1 MNSHTEVVST
11 TAGLTGT
18 YTLAWASGVALQAK
32 LGYGIDDA
40 YLDVTGVNL
49 TQIQGLQYSAATVA
63 AAQRVQGAFNTVSS
77 VMQGGASAQAL
88 PSSFV
93 NGAGSIQQAPTV
105 AAMQQSLNS
114 LSGQMYAASAAMT
127 FEAIDADTQAL
138 SDRFDALLDHPQ
150 WLASGKFQSWTQNLG
165 YQGSFSRSGYDS
177 LGFQLNGNMIGGDR
191 SFGNGG
197 IVGYALSQSQGLG
210 NLAQTADQG
219 YSRALEG
226 MVYGGLVQGHW
237 YALGRFGVGSDWQDT
252 RRELIL
258 GTQTAG
264 VSSFSNGS
272 YDVVYGE
279 SGFRFNLG
287 NWKFTPF
294 TSLEYADVD
303 RDGFNEL
310 GGDGF
315 GLMSGAQSIQ
325 RWQGGVGMRGSR
337 QWTMANGTSLTLQAR
352 MLWEDAFAMHGV
364 SPNASFT
371 ALEQFT
377 PVDGIGLSRYGSVAG
392 LALNWTFSK
401 RSNLSLGLDEYDA
414 QREHATM
421 GTLDYSLRF

>member
-1 MNSHTEVVST
+1 
-11 TAGLTGT
+11 
-18 YTLAWASGVALQAK
+18 LQAK
-32 LGYGIDDA
+32 VLYGPDDA
-40 YLDVTGVNL
+40 YLDVTSVNL

-77 VMQGGASAQAL
+77 VMQNGAGAQAL

-150 WLASGKFQSWTQNLG
+150 LLAAGKFQSWTQNLG

-177 LGFQLNGNMIGGDR
+177 LGFQLNGDMIGGDR
-191 SFGNGG
+191 PVGNGG

-210 NLAQTADQG
+210 NMAQTADQG

-226 MVYGGLVQGHW
+226 MVYGGLVQGNW
-237 YALGRFGVGSDWQDT
+237 YAMGRFGVGSDWQDT

-279 SGFRFNLG
+279 SGYRFNLG
-287 NWKFTPF
+287 NWKLTPF

-325 RWQGGVGMRGSR
+325 RWQGGVGVRGSR
-337 QWTMANGTSLTLQAR
+337 QWMLANGTSLTLQAR
-352 MLWEDAFAMHGV
+352 MLWENAFAMHGV

-392 LALNWTFSK
+392 LALNWDFSK
-401 RSNLSLGLDEYDA
+401 RSNLSFGLNEYDA